1 MTDEEVV
8 KPVEAATPLTK
19 DTAVEATITSTLSST
34 PTKLTI
40 VPNWRKVLKTYSF
53 WTTAVSALLAL
64 VEVILPFFS
73 LLEPTMSVATF
84 GICMFTL
91 NVSAAVFRMIKQHKL
106 WPSEDTSD
114 GDK

>member
-1 MTDEEVV
+1 MVEV
-8 KPVEAATPLTK
+8 KPAEAKVTPLTEN
-19 DTAVEATITSTLSST
+19 TAVEATITSTLSST
-34 PTKLTI
+34 PTKLTL

-53 WTTAVSALLAL
+53 WTTIASALLSL
-64 VEVILPFFS
+64 VEVVLPFFS

-106 WPSEDTSD
+106 WQPEEGKDA
-114 GDK
+114 

>member
-1 MTDEEVV
+1 MANEEVV
-8 KPVEAATPLTK
+8 KPVVATTPLTK

-53 WTTAVSALLAL
+53 WTTVASALLGL

-106 WPSEDTSD
+106 WPSEDASD